1 MADIHNLQRFILAQ
15 DQVYPAVL
23 AELNA
28 GQKQT
33 HWMWFVFPQIQGLG
47 KSATARRYSI
57 VSKAEARAYL
67 KHPVLGR
74 RLQECTRIISQ
85 LEGRTVEQI
94 FGSIDALKLRSS
106 MTLFALT
113 SEEPTIFN
121 DILNMYFNGKPDQ
134 ATIGLLNSV

>member
-57 VSKAEARAYL
+57 ASKEEARAYL
-67 KHPVLGR
+67 EHPVLGS
-74 RLQECTRIISQ
+74 RLQECARIISQ
-85 LEGRTVEQI
+85 FKGRTAEQI
-94 FGSIDALKLRSS
+94 FGGIDALKLHSS

-113 SEEPTIFN
+113 SKEPTLFN
-121 DILNMYFNGKPDQ
+121 DILNKYFDGKPDQ
-134 ATIGLLNSV
+134 ATIGLLSSL